1 MKPYMLLFVLLLV
14 GCKHFESR
22 HSTGNNEGEFCK
34 PQCTEPQINE
44 LAEPIF

>member
-1 MKPYMLLFVLLLV
+1 MKTYMLLLVLLLV

-22 HSTGNNEGEFCK
+22 HSTGNNTGQLCK
-34 PQCTEPQINE
+34 PQCTEQQVNE

>member
-1 MKPYMLLFVLLLV
+1 MKTYMLLLVLLLV

-22 HSTGNNEGEFCK
+22 HSTGNSTGEFCK
-34 PQCTEPQINE
+34 PQCTESQINE